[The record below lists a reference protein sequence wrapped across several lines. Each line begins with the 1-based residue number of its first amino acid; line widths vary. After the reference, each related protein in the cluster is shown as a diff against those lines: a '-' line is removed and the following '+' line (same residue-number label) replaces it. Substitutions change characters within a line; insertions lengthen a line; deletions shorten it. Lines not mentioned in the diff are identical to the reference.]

1 MNNYIKRKRKFK
13 KRRIMMN
20 KLWRKQMYDLIGY
33 LYSYESIK
41 DSDYFPLQP
50 LYSFRHIDYTKS
62 KSYKNANK
70 EIIESRN
77 KLVQKVNRNRQFHSI
92 DEFVADI
99 KSELWGEK

>member
-33 LYSYESIK
+33 LYS
-41 DSDYFPLQP
+41 
-50 LYSFRHIDYTKS
+50 FRHIDYTKS

-77 KLVQKVNRNRQFHSI
+77 KLLQKVNRNRQFHSI
-92 DEFVADI
+92 DEFVTDI